1 MRYKIMALLMMFSG
15 AAFGA
20 NERSLKVQIKDL
32 PANLP
37 AHLADDPITTIE
49 PGTYHS
55 QNGYFGSLVLSQWTD
70 EYKATA
76 TVEYSDGGS
85 NSGYVDVDY
94 QFAKTHDNVFEG
106 TGFVRAMYQNGVVC
120 SYPVSIVVKAF
131 TSGLYIKGSLP
142 ESLPPTNSGTCGRVR
157 NIDVV
162 HDAPYTLDQ

>member
-1 MRYKIMALLMMFSG
+1 MMLSG

-20 NERSLKVQIKDL
+20 NERTLKVQLSDVSADL
-32 PANLP
+32 PAD
-37 AHLADDPITTIE
+37 LADTPVTTIE

-55 QNGYFGSLVLSQWTD
+55 QNGYFGSLVLSQWAD
-70 EYKATA
+70 EYKAAA
-76 TVEYSDGGS
+76 TVEYSDGAGG
-85 NSGYVDVDY
+85 SGYVDVDY

-106 TGFVRAMYQNGVVC
+106 TGFVRALYQNGVVC

-142 ESLPPTNSGTCGRVR
+142 ESLPATNSGACGRVR

-162 HDAPYTLDQ
+162 HEQPYTLVP